1 MFFINYKKN
10 FLFLILFFFYNI
22 HFLNAEV
29 KYVISTSQSLI
40 KWHGKKVGGSQNGTI
55 SILYGNLIKKNNNFI
70 GLIVVDMDSI
80 DSDNFGNSD
89 LNKKLIN
96 HLKSN
101 DFFKVSKYPTSK
113 LEITKCVETFEAIED
128 ENKKEFKVY
137 ANLTIKDVTREII
150 FPIEYEMSPGGLY
163 LFAKGKL
170 TIDRTNFNI
179 FYNSGTF
186 FKNLEDK
193 MIYDDFH
200 LYFYIKAKAL

>member
-1 MFFINYKKN
+1 MFSINNKN
-10 FLFLILFFFYNI
+10 IFLIFNLIFIFNI
-22 HFLNAEV
+22 NFLNAEV
-29 KYVISTSQSLI
+29 KYVISPSQSLV
-40 KWHGKKVGGSQNGTI
+40 KWQGKKIGGSQNGTI
-55 SILYGNLIKKNNNFI
+55 TILYGNLIKKNNNFI

-96 HLKSN
+96 HLKSD

-113 LEITKCVETFEAIED
+113 LEITKCVETFESIED

-137 ANLTIKDVTREII
+137 AKLTIKDVTKEII
-150 FPIEYEMSPGGLY
+150 FPIEYEISPGGLF

-179 FYNSGTF
+179 LYNSGTF